1 MIKISI
7 IKNGQITNGV
17 QFETQEQIDAW
28 LTKHVAKNTFGLP
41 ERLVPQSECTEEQL
55 ASAIELIPEV
65 LDEAG
70 EILTPAMARLPAEY
84 TIEITDISEQIE
96 LQKQSE
102 EALRFLNQSDFK
114 ILRHLRQ
121 KALNL
126 PLSLSEEEYLALEQQ
141 RHEASKKV
149 IK

>member
-1 MIKISI
+1 MKRISI
-7 IKNGQITNGV
+7 FKKNILTNKA
-17 QFETQEQIDAW
+17 QFETQSEVDTW
-28 LTKHVAKNTFGLP
+28 LAKHIAKNTFGLP
-41 ERLVPQSECTEEQL
+41 ERPELMLEE
-55 ASAIELIPEV
+55 ATGEMIPT
-65 LDEAG
+65 G
-70 EILTPAMARLPAEY
+70 NILPAEY

-114 ILRHLRQ
+114 VLRHLRQ

-149 IK
+149 IKV

>member
-1 MIKISI
+1 MKKLIVKKS
-7 IKNGQITNGV
+7 NGQILNGK
-17 QFETQEQIDAW
+17 FNEESELNLCISNCI
-28 LTKHVAKNTFGLP
+28 KNNTWGLP
-41 ERLVPQSECTEEQL
+41 ERP
-55 ASAIELIPEV
+55 ELV
-65 LDEAG
+65 LDEVTG
-70 EILTPAMARLPAEY
+70 EMTPTGNTLPAEY

-114 ILRHLRQ
+114 VLRHLRQ

-149 IK
+149 IKV